1 MLGRYPCQTKASRS
15 GSRTRFSLPASSK
28 RHSSTRSATSLN
40 RAKLVPPPSYVAPS
54 GYGAP
59 GQIFIA
65 GRLARVAQ
73 QRSDALARGLLH
85 PAADEPDG
93 CARAERRTSEEL
105 VDRPALGRLHAEIT
119 QRLLGEGQMR
129 RVRPEPRG
137 LLTVSCVGED

>member
-40 RAKLVPPPSYVAPS
+40 RAKLVPLPSYVAPS

-73 QRSDALARGLLH
+73 EPSDALARGLLH
-85 PAADEPDG
+85 PAADETNRRTG
-93 CARAERRTSEEL
+93 AERRPGKEL
-105 VDRPALGRLHAEIT
+105 VDRSALGRLNAEVT
-119 QRLLGEGQMR
+119 
-129 RVRPEPRG
+129 
-137 LLTVSCVGED
+137 